1 MIYKLNSEFK
11 PGGDQPKAIE
21 FLTKG
26 IKNNQEHQVLLGVT
40 GSGKTFT
47 IANIIQNFE
56 RPVLV
61 LSHNKT
67 LASQLYSELKGF
79 FPDNAVEYYIS
90 YFDYYRPEAY
100 IASSDTYVEK
110 DSKTN
115 QQIEI
120 MRMKTVNS
128 LLTRK
133 DVIVVAS
140 VSAIYGALNPEI
152 YSQSFL
158 NFYVEQEISVAEFSR
173 KLVNIKYDRND
184 VSELS
189 SGQFSVKG
197 DIVIIRPADS
207 ETQAIQISFWG
218 DFIEEISLVDS
229 LTKETLKDLKVYIL
243 SPGDAYAAEN
253 SIYDQIIPKIQNEL
267 TEQLTYFTEKNK
279 LLEKERLS
287 QRVKNDINDL
297 KEFRMCKG
305 IENYSMYLDGR
316 NFGQRP
322 YTLLDYF
329 PKDSLI
335 FIDESHITVP
345 QINAMISGDQSRKRS
360 LVDFGFRLPS
370 ALENRPLS
378 LKEFEDEFE
387 FKKIYVSATPSNY
400 ELTKSNEQVF
410 KMYVRP
416 TGLVDPEI
424 IIKPTKN
431 QVEDIFLILEEQKQ
445 KNERTII
452 LTTTK
457 ESSEKLSEY
466 MQKRNVK
473 AAYIHS
479 EHTIFE
485 RNEIIRKLR
494 LGSYDVIIGI
504 NLLREGVD
512 IPEVSKV
519 LILDA
524 DKGGFMR
531 SETNLIQIVGRA
543 SRNVNGQAILY
554 ADTVS
559 EAMQKCILDNQEKRK
574 IQIEY
579 NLKNNIIPKSV
590 SKKIP
595 SALTDKNI
603 SSWVTKIL
611 KSKTKTKKSNKIT
624 VINELTKE
632 MLKAASERDYVKAQE
647 IKDLIFE
654 LESEGEINV

>member
-1 MIYKLNSEFK
+1 MNSEFK

>member
-26 IKNNQEHQVLLGVT
+26 IKKNQEHQVLLGVT

-79 FPDNAVEYYIS
+79 FPENCVEYYIS

-100 IASSDTYVEK
+100 ISSTDTYIEK

-115 QQIEI
+115 EQIEI

-133 DVIVVAS
+133 DVIVIAS
-140 VSAIYGALNPEI
+140 VSAIYGALNPAI

-158 NFYVEQEISVAEFSR
+158 NVYVEQEISIQDFAR
-173 KLVNIKYDRND
+173 KLINIKYERND
-184 VSELS
+184 VSDLS
-189 SGQFSVKG
+189 PGQFSVKG

-400 ELTKSNEQVF
+400 ELTKSNQQVF

-494 LGSYDVIIGI
+494 IGAYDVIIGI

-554 ADTVS
+554 ADTIS
-559 EAMQKCILDNQEKRK
+559 EAMKKCILDNQEKRK

-603 SSWVTKIL
+603 SSSVTKIL